1 MFYSDGLDFKCRMC
15 SYCCSSE
22 PGYVFLSEN
31 DIERMCKFLSLD
43 RETFLKTYTR
53 LVDYGTHYLVS
64 LTERK
69 NYDCEFLSP
78 EGCTV
83 YDARPEQCRTY
94 PFWKSVLE
102 SRETW
107 ENEAQ
112 YCKGIN
118 GGRKVSKK
126 EIEEFLK
133 RGENNPPYI
142 IFKHPGFKK
151 G

>member
-22 PGYVFLSEN
+22 PGYVFLSEK

-83 YDARPEQCRTY
+83 YDANNKVDFTSFDEILFSENKTFNEVFDRY
-94 PFWKSVLE
+94 GK
-102 SRETW
+102 RE
-107 ENEAQ
+107 
-112 YCKGIN
+112 
-118 GGRKVSKK
+118 V
-126 EIEEFLK
+126 
-133 RGENNPPYI
+133 
-142 IFKHPGFKK
+142 
-151 G
+151 